1 MQAHGRAVVE
11 PNKKRKK
18 KTWASSNIFL
28 LGNRFFLT
36 PDILRQGK
44 QYCRPRKALNQCWGS
59 GAGSAGSGSGKIAC
73 KIKF

>member
-18 KTWASSNIFL
+18 KPWVSSTIFL

-36 PDILRQGK
+36 PEILRQSK
-44 QYCRPRKALNQCWGS
+44 QYFCPKKALNQCWGS
-59 GAGSAGSGSGKIAC
+59 DPAPERLLAKSNFDT
-73 KIKF
+73 KF